1 MLFSEAKKHK
11 VVSSSSAA
19 TVGKVSSFLVDPVT
33 RSVLA
38 MKLKK
43 TEDGDFLRWSDITA
57 FGVDAVTVTGADKI
71 GDGGDDVKEL
81 SGKHHRVLGKRLLS
95 SAGDELGKVED
106 VDFDPSTG
114 ALVALLAGTETVVAA
129 ERLLGIGSYAVVVR
143 DEP

>member
-38 MKLKK
+38 MRLKK
-43 TEDGDFLRWSDITA
+43 TEDGHFLRWSDITA

-71 GDGGDDVKEL
+71 GDGDDDVKEL
-81 SGKHHRVLGKRLLS
+81 SGKDHRVLGKRLLS

-106 VDFDPSTG
+106 VDFDPATG